1 MHKPTHRSGAPLNLR
16 ADVAVSGELHRPDVA
31 ALLQSSS
38 AVGTA
43 THRLIALCALLDPWP
58 TPELILAVAERH
70 LPRRRNTNSRQALL
84 TAATSMAGIY
94 FRRYR
99 MADTT
104 LEAIE
109 EPVADL
115 RLDLVWRTDNGLL
128 IADEIKTGVFSWP
141 SNSTRAQAIRQ
152 VRAGR
157 EHFGSNFH
165 GVRVAAIRSGN
176 EPTYFPAQDWV

>member
-1 MHKPTHRSGAPLNLR
+1 MPYPTHG
-16 ADVAVSGELHRPDVA
+16 AVSATA
-31 ALLQSSS
+31 AWPAGVGRAEALVST
-38 AVGTA
+38 AGHFGTA

-58 TPELILAVAERH
+58 TAELILAVAERH
-70 LPRRRNTNSRQALL
+70 LPLRRNTNSRQALL

-141 SNSTRAQAIRQ
+141 SSSTRAQAIRQ

-157 EHFGSNFH
+157 EHFGSSFR
-165 GVRVAAIRSGN
+165 GVRVVAIRSGN
-176 EPTYFPAQDWV
+176 EPAYFSAREWV